1 MTLRGLWAGIVITL
15 TTLVSALIAGATCTL
30 FNRGNDSIMV
40 ALRAWS
46 RINLRA
52 IGARVEWERLD
63 IARAHVPCIYVSNHQ
78 SNVDIWALIAVLP
91 KRTRFV
97 AKQSLFKVPILGWA
111 MRVSDFIPID
121 RANRTKAIRS
131 LDEAAAKIRGGRP
144 VVMFAEGTRSAG
156 DTLAPFKKGPFHL
169 ALAAG
174 VPIIPVAISGSGAVM
189 PPHGLNVRPGPVRV
203 RFCDPVEVAPYQ
215 PRDVQGLLNT
225 VHQAIAQA
233 LADRAPRPLAHS
245 PERTRAEAP

>member
-1 MTLRGLWAGIVITL
+1 MTLRGLWTGLVVTL
-15 TTLVSALIAGATCTL
+15 TTLVSSATAAICSTL
-30 FNRGNDSIMV
+30 KPGSDLAMTV
-40 ALRAWS
+40 GRAWS
-46 RINLRA
+46 RINLSA
-52 IGARVEWERLD
+52 VGARVRWERLD
-63 IARAHVPCIYVSNHQ
+63 LARAHAPCIYVSNHQ

-131 LDEAAAKIRGGRP
+131 LAEAATKIRGGRS
-144 VVMFAEGTRSAG
+144 VVLFAEGTRSAG

-174 VPIIPVAISGSGAVM
+174 VPIVPVAISGSGAVM

-203 RFCDPVEVAPYQ
+203 QFCDPIDVTPYQ
-215 PRDVQGLLNT
+215 PKNITGLLDT
-225 VHQAIAQA
+225 VHQTIAQV
-233 LADRAPRPLAHS
+233 LAEHAAQ
-245 PERTRAEAP
+245 RTETP